1 MSNDKANMVVTYYE
15 AMNNKNIVYMEKQ
28 VHSDVHFIG
37 PLAEFTGKEAYLDS
51 VRKFFNLFKSIKI
64 REQFGSEDQA
74 IIVYDV
80 DCPEPIGILRSVAL
94 LNFKDNLI
102 SRIELFFD
110 ARLVENKDKAI
121 FSNP

>member
-1 MSNDKANMVVTYYE
+1 MINDKANVAIAYYE
-15 AMNNKNIVYMEKQ
+15 AMNNKNMAYMGKQ

-51 VRKFFNLFKSIKI
+51 VSKFFNLFKSIEI

-74 IIVYDV
+74 VIVCDV
-80 DCPEPIGILRSVAL
+80 DCPEPIGILRAVAL

-102 SRIELFFD
+102 SRIELFYD
-110 ARLVENKDKAI
+110 ARSLEKKGKAI

>member
-1 MSNDKANMVVTYYE
+1 
-15 AMNNKNIVYMEKQ
+15 MNNKNMAYMEKQ
-28 VHSDVHFIG
+28 VHPEVHFIG

-64 REQFGSEDQA
+64 REQFGSQDQA

-80 DCPEPIGILRSVAL
+80 DCREPIGILRSVAL

-110 ARLVENKDKAI
+110 ARLIEKKGKAI